1 MKYEDI
7 VQMAVTMTE
16 MDTGVSLNTV
26 EKQEMI
32 DRMLKLGFNSYILFM
47 GSNNAL
53 QMIYFTR

>member
-32 DRMLKLGFNSYILFM
+32 DRILNKV
-47 GSNNAL
+47 SE
-53 QMIYFTR
+53 TD

>member
-26 EKQEMI
+26 EKQERI
-32 DRMLKLGFNSYILFM
+32 DRIL
-47 GSNNAL
+47 NKVAE
-53 QMIYFTR
+53 TD